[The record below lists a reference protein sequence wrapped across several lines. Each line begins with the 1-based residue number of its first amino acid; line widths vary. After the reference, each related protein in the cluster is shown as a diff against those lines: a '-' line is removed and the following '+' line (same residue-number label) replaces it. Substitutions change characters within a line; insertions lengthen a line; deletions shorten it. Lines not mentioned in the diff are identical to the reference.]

1 MNSTKPATAAMKP
14 TAEGVILLPAPV
26 KAGLTPVEVT
36 LPLPGSE
43 LDGREPARPV
53 ADEGATGVR
62 PPVE

>member
-1 MNSTKPATAAMKP
+1 MAAMKL

-43 LDGREPARPV
+43 LDGLAPAGPV
-53 ADEGATGVR
+53 ADEGAAGVAGTR

>member
-1 MNSTKPATAAMKP
+1 MNKTKPATAARKP

-26 KAGLTPVEVT
+26 KAGLTPVVVT

-43 LDGREPARPV
+43 LDGLALAGPEV
-53 ADEGATGVR
+53 EEGATGTR